1 MFSFFQVPWNWT
13 LLKGQNTPRK
23 WTNLTSLFSLYQQQR
38 VEIDWKPCINHE
50 SKVIWKVLSFQQKII
65 WKWIKF
71 SAKTFVSRFVG
82 WGSQSYSRPLPVLTK
97 KFFFWKFR
105 GIPHVLPSIE
115 KPYQQP
121 EQFHSNSSLFPLA
134 VPRWSYCDNSENWE

>member
-1 MFSFFQVPWNWT
+1 MGVYIWLERNWT

-71 SAKTFVSRFVG
+71 SGKNNREAFRRARESKL
-82 WGSQSYSRPLPVLTK
+82 LPPFTRAYEK
-97 KFFFWKFR
+97 NIFWKFC

-134 VPRWSYCDNSENWE
+134 VPRWSYCDNSENWK